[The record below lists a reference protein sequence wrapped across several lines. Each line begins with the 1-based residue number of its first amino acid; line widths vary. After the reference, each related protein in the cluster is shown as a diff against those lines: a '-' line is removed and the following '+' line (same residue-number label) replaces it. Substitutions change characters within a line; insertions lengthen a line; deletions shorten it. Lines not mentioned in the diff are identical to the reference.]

1 MAWNPSSIGSSTE
14 ARIAADGG
22 AAADALG
29 LPAVEHVLCLAAGM
43 LAGTASLACGA
54 MLAARRLSG
63 SIERLPGPVGLLAV
77 CGTGILL
84 IAISDAAAR
93 ITRTSRASCS
103 RSGPGGRLATY
114 ASRIGLVIALAAV
127 AAPSFGPPDAA
138 GRLPSGRAA
147 TLAAVVAAAFAV
159 LGPFAAGRLGT
170 AIRDRRQAR
179 ADPSPAAARV
189 VKAAHAGDDADA
201 RANDEADPLPGRLL
215 QRFER
220 YALPDQSDCL
230 RGRLSLT
237 VPAGA
242 RAAHGHVGFC
252 PPFAETPAVD
262 VTTDCDSIEAMVSAA
277 EILPWGVR
285 VECRL
290 DEPAEEAFEIPVDLV
305 ARSPAVRPL
314 PSP

>member
-1 MAWNPSSIGSSTE
+1 MAWNPSLNGGSTE

-22 AAADALG
+22 AAADAIG
-29 LPAVEHVLCLAAGM
+29 LPAVEHVLCLAAGG

-54 MLAARRLSG
+54 MLAARRLTG
-63 SIERLPGPVGLLAV
+63 SIERLPGPAGLLAV

-93 ITRTSRASCS
+93 IASTSRAGGS
-103 RSGPGGRLATY
+103 RAGGRLATV

-127 AAPSFGPPDAA
+127 VAPSFGPPDAA
-138 GRLPSGRAA
+138 ARLFSGRAA
-147 TLAAVVAAAFAV
+147 AALVAVVAAAVAV

-170 AIRDRRQAR
+170 AIRDRRGQR
-179 ADPSPAAARV
+179 ADPPPKGAAHVA
-189 VKAAHAGDDADA
+189 KAAHVGDDADA
-201 RANDEADPLPGRLL
+201 RVDAADALPGRLL

-220 YALPDQSDCL
+220 YTLPDQSDCL

-252 PPFAETPAVD
+252 PPFAETPEVD

-305 ARSPAVRPL
+305 ARSPAVHPL

>member
-1 MAWNPSSIGSSTE
+1 MAWSPSSIGSSTE

-29 LPAVEHVLCLAAGM
+29 LPAVEHVLCLAAGT

-63 SIERLPGPVGLLAV
+63 SIERLPGPAGLLAV

-93 ITRTSRASCS
+93 IASTSRAGGS
-103 RSGPGGRLATY
+103 RPGSRLATF

-138 GRLPSGRAA
+138 GRFPSDRAAA

-170 AIRDRRQAR
+170 AIRDRRGPR
-179 ADPSPAAARV
+179 ADPPPAVARV
-189 VKAAHAGDDADA
+189 ARAAHAGDAADA
-201 RANDEADPLPGRLL
+201 RANNEAEPLPGRLL